1 MNETF
6 FTEHFSHCSHYL
18 SFVVVVVCTNLFFI
32 FFLFFFAYFKTLFA
46 CKREKKKEPLMSN
59 ATATITATVPDPTLE
74 FSERW
79 AGVAF
84 LECIVLG
91 FFVVKVMINR
101 FISFEGT
108 PFFIYLTI
116 FLGYFL
122 SASIVFLIPVDISN
136 VKKKTRKILFYA
148 LL

>member
-1 MNETF
+1 MNNT
-6 FTEHFSHCSHYL
+6 T
-18 SFVVVVVCTNLFFI
+18 T
-32 FFLFFFAYFKTLFA
+32 
-46 CKREKKKEPLMSN
+46 
-59 ATATITATVPDPTLE
+59 PDTTLE

-84 LECIVLG
+84 LECVVLG

-101 FISFEGT
+101 FISFEST

-136 VKKKTRKILFYA
+136 VKISTFFPPPLCMYIHMYFYI
-148 LL
+148 